1 MSLTNFGLLTSEQ
14 KTIWSMDLWKQARN
28 QSFISRFLGSGPNS
42 LVQHITELKKSEK
55 GARAVITLLADLTGD
70 GVAGDRT
77 LEGNEEAMQT
87 FDQVIRIDQL
97 RHANRHEG
105 RMADQKS
112 VVEFRG
118 NSKNTL
124 AYWLGDRLDQMAF
137 SALAGRSFAVRPNGS
152 ARTGSDLPFLEF
164 AADVSAP
171 STKRM
176 LRWDNVNKVLKDSVS
191 GSNTSSAIVN
201 TGAVA
206 TSDYPSWQMFV
217 QLKAYAKDRYMR
229 GVGTDGGEETFH
241 AFLTPQA
248 MAKLKA
254 DNDYNLNLRHSLQ
267 TDKNDKLFSG
277 SSVKIDGI
285 YLHEFRHVPNV
296 SQGISGTNMYGS
308 GLNLQGSQVLF
319 CGAQALGMADI
330 GAPEW
335 NEKGFDYDN
344 SQGISVGKIMG
355 FLKPK
360 FGTIY
365 EANSVEDFGVLSCYV
380 AQ

>member
-1 MSLTNFGLLTSEQ
+1 MALTNFGLLTNEQ
-14 KTIWSMDLWKQARN
+14 KTVWSMDLWKQARN
-28 QSFISRFLGSGPNS
+28 MSFVNKFLGKGPNS
-42 LVQHITELKKSEK
+42 LIQHITELKKSEK

-105 RMADQKS
+105 KMADQKS

-118 NSKNTL
+118 NSRDVL
-124 AYWLGDRLDQMAF
+124 AYWLADRIDQMAF
-137 SALAGRSFAVRPNGS
+137 SALGGRSFTLKPSGA
-152 ARTGSDLPFLEF
+152 ARVGSDLANLEF

-176 LRWDNVNKVLKDSVS
+176 LRWDNVNGTLKDSAS
-191 GSNTSSAIVN
+191 GSNTSAAIVN
-201 TGAVA
+201 TGAVGG
-206 TSDYPSWQMFV
+206 SDFPAWKLFV
-217 QLKAYAKDRYMR
+217 QLKAYAKDRYIR
-229 GVGTDGGEETFH
+229 GVSGEGGEETYH

-248 MAKLKA
+248 MARLKM
-254 DNDYNLNLRHSLQ
+254 DPDYMNNLRYSSQ
-267 TDKNDKLFSG
+267 TNKNDALFTG
-277 SSVKIDGI
+277 TSVKVDGI

-308 GLNLQGSQVLF
+308 GLNLNGSQVLF

-344 SQGISVGKIMG
+344 SQGIAVGKILG

-365 EANSVEDFGVLSCYV
+365 EANTVEDFGVLSCYV

>member
-1 MSLTNFGLLTSEQ
+1 MSLTNFSLLTAEQ
-14 KTIWSMDLWKQARN
+14 KTVWSMELWKQARN
-28 QSFISRFLGSGPNS
+28 QSFVNRFLGKGPNS

-105 RMADQKS
+105 KMADQKS

-118 NSKNTL
+118 NSRDVL
-124 AYWLGDRLDQMAF
+124 AYWLADRIDQMAF
-137 SALAGRSFAVRPNGS
+137 SALGGRSFAVRPNGS
-152 ARTGSDLPFLEF
+152 ARSGSDLPFLEF

-171 STKRM
+171 STKRL
-176 LRWDNVNKVLKDSVS
+176 LRWDNVNKTLKDSVS
-191 GSNTSSAIVN
+191 GSNTSAAIVN
-201 TGAVA
+201 TGAA
-206 TSDYPSWQMFV
+206 AGSDFPSWQMFV
-217 QLKAYAKDRYMR
+217 QLKAYAKNRYMR

-241 AFLTPQA
+241 AFLTPDA
-248 MAKLKA
+248 MARLKA

-296 SQGISGTNMYGS
+296 DQGISGTNMYGA
-308 GLNLQGSQVLF
+308 GLNLKGSQVLF

-344 SQGISVGKIMG
+344 SQGISVGKILG

-365 EANSVEDFGVLSCYV
+365 EANTVEDFGVLSCYV